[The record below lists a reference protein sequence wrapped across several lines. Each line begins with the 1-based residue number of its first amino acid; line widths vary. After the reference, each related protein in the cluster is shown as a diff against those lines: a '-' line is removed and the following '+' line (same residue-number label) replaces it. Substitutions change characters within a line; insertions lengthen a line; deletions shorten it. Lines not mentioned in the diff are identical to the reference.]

1 MLKHFIWDFDG
12 TLFNS
17 YPTIVEAFRRALEEY
32 GHTTDKEDIFSRMII
47 TIPSACAYYQE
58 KFGLPDEAI
67 DRFRALQRELEPEYL
82 IPMEGAAELCEEIVR
97 RGGKNYIYT
106 HRGTTAH
113 DHMHRWD
120 MDAFFTEYVT
130 NADTAFDR
138 KPSPASIL
146 YLMEKYGMDP
156 KETVM
161 IGDRP
166 LDVQSGK
173 NAGVFGCFFD
183 SGNTGTDGGAD
194 WIIHSLCELKKYW

>member
-32 GHTTDKEDIFSRMII
+32 GHTADKEEIFSRMII

-58 KFGLPDEAI
+58 KFSLPDECI
-67 DRFRALQRELEPEYL
+67 DRFRELQKELEPEYL
-82 IPMEGAAELCEEIVR
+82 VPMEGAVEICEEIVK
-97 RGGKNYIYT
+97 RGGKNYIFT
-106 HRGTTAH
+106 HRGTTTH
-113 DHMHRWD
+113 DFMKSSG
-120 MDAFFTEYVT
+120 MGAFFTEYVT
-130 NADTAFDR
+130 NADPAFDR
-138 KPSPASIL
+138 KPSPNAVL

-156 KETVM
+156 EETVM

-173 NAGVFGCFFD
+173 NAGAHGCFFD

-194 WIIHSLCELKKYW
+194 WIIHSLDELKKYW